1 MKRFTYLAI
10 YLFLFHEHTINH
22 LQQLFN
28 LFLKNNKLH
37 YFRAEKEKA
46 KFQAE
51 VYELL
56 SQIESQNKE
65 KIMSSK
71 HIERLEVIISELKVK
86 IEELNCTIVDITS
99 HKQRLHSE
107 NIELIKNVQD
117 IKVQLDNISH
127 SKTQILSQYEDTRRR
142 LEDEERRRSMIES
155 TLHSIET
162 ELDSVRLQLEEES
175 EARIDMERQLVK
187 MQGEAQGWQNKYQ
200 TEAAAHLEEVEE
212 IRRKYTVRITELEE
226 HIESLIVKV
235 NNLEKQKSRLSSEV
249 EILIIDL
256 EKSNNTCREL
266 TKSVTTLEKA
276 NVEIKS
282 RLDETVSLYESAQRD
297 LRNKQQDIQR
307 LNHDLDKT
315 KDANS
320 QLARENKKLGGSYE
334 LSFYSKL
341 FT

>member
-1 MKRFTYLAI
+1 
-10 YLFLFHEHTINH
+10 
-22 LQQLFN
+22 
-28 LFLKNNKLH
+28 
-37 YFRAEKEKA
+37 
-46 KFQAE
+46 
-51 VYELL
+51 
-56 SQIESQNKE
+56 
-65 KIMSSK
+65 MSVK
-71 HIERLEVIISELKVK
+71 TIERLEVVISELKIK
-86 IEELNCTIVDITS
+86 IEELNCSIVDISS

-117 IKVQLDNISH
+117 YKSQVDHIQH
-127 SKTQILSQYEDTRRR
+127 TKTQILSQYEDTRRR

-200 TEAAAHLEEVEE
+200 SEAASHLEEVEE
-212 IRRKYTVRITELEE
+212 LRRKYTVRITELEE

-266 TKSVTTLEKA
+266 TKSVTTLEKH
-276 NVEIKS
+276 NIEIKS
-282 RLDETVSLYESAQRD
+282 RLEETVQMYEVAQRD
-297 LRNKQQDIQR
+297 LRTKSQDIQR

-315 KDANS
+315 KDANN
-320 QLARENKKLGGSYE
+320 QLARENKKLGGNVF
-334 LSFYSKL
+334 SFLWKGFLLTFFHLISPSRWSPWR
-341 FT
+341 

>member
-1 MKRFTYLAI
+1 
-10 YLFLFHEHTINH
+10 
-22 LQQLFN
+22 
-28 LFLKNNKLH
+28 
-37 YFRAEKEKA
+37 
-46 KFQAE
+46 
-51 VYELL
+51 
-56 SQIESQNKE
+56 
-65 KIMSSK
+65 MSVK
-71 HIERLEVIISELKVK
+71 TIERLEVVISELKIK
-86 IEELNCTIVDITS
+86 IEELNCSIVDISS

-117 IKVQLDNISH
+117 YKSQVDHIQH
-127 SKTQILSQYEDTRRR
+127 TKTQILSQYEDTRRR

-200 TEAAAHLEEVEE
+200 SEAASHLEEVEE
-212 IRRKYTVRITELEE
+212 LRRKYTVRITELEE

-266 TKSVTTLEKA
+266 TKSVTTLEKH
-276 NVEIKS
+276 NIEIKS
-282 RLDETVSLYESAQRD
+282 RLEETVQMYEVAQRD
-297 LRNKQQDIQR
+297 LRTKSQDIQR

-315 KDANS
+315 KDANN
-320 QLARENKKLGGSYE
+320 QLARENKKLGGNVF
-334 LSFYSKL
+334 SFL
-341 FT
+341 